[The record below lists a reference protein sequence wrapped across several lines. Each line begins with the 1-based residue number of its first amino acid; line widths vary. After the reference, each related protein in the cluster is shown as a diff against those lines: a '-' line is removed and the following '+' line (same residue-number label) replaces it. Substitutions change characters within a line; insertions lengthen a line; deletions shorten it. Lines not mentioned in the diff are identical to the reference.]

1 MSLSSK
7 NIHRKY
13 DFFEKDLDSDIKH
26 KPTQKIKK
34 LTSYQNNEFQKEIF
48 RRLNEGCVLNFIR
61 ISDRKD
67 TLKTAI
73 LETNTKYEL
82 YMINKFDEN
91 LDSSLSF
98 ISEFN
103 LEEDE
108 KEFNSSFSSCDNENS
123 VEQIQILDKN
133 KKKILDEKEEEEH
146 RSKLEQDWND
156 IQNLL
161 LNKN

>member
-7 NIHRKY
+7 NIYKEY
-13 DFFEKDLDSDIKH
+13 DFLEKDLNLGIKH

-34 LTSYQNNEFQKEIF
+34 HISLQNNDYEKEIF

-61 ISDRKD
+61 SSDRKD
-67 TLKTAI
+67 TVKTAI
-73 LETNTKYEL
+73 SETDMKYEL

-91 LDSSLSF
+91 LNTSLSF

-108 KEFNSSFSSCDNENS
+108 KEFDSSFDSCDNDNS
-123 VEQIQILDKN
+123 VEQIDIMDKN
-133 KKKILDEKEEEEH
+133 RKKILDEIEEEEH
-146 RSKLEQDWND
+146 KSKLEQDWND

>member
-13 DFFEKDLDSDIKH
+13 DFFEEDLDSDIKH

-34 LTSYQNNEFQKEIF
+34 LTSIQNNEFQKEIF

-61 ISDRKD
+61 NSDRKD

-73 LETNTKYEL
+73 SETDTKYEL

-133 KKKILDEKEEEEH
+133 KKKILDEKEEKEH

>member
-7 NIHRKY
+7 NIHMKY
-13 DFFEKDLDSDIKH
+13 DFIEKDFGSDIKQ

-34 LTSYQNNEFQKEIF
+34 LISLQNDDYQKEIF
-48 RRLNEGCVLNFIR
+48 RRLNEGSVLNFIR
-61 ISDRKD
+61 NSDRKD

-73 LETNTKYEL
+73 SETDMKYEL

-91 LDSSLSF
+91 LNSSLSF

-108 KEFNSSFSSCDNENS
+108 KEFDSSFNSCVNDNS
-123 VEQIQILDKN
+123 VEQIEIFDKN
-133 KKKILDEKEEEEH
+133 KKKNY
-146 RSKLEQDWND
+146 R
-156 IQNLL
+156 
-161 LNKN
+161 

>member
-7 NIHRKY
+7 NIKKL
-13 DFFEKDLDSDIKH
+13 DILKKELDSDIKH
-26 KPTQKIKK
+26 KQTQKIKK
-34 LTSYQNNEFQKEIF
+34 FISLQNNSYEKEIF

-61 ISDRKD
+61 NSDRKD

-73 LETNTKYEL
+73 SETDMNYEL
-82 YMINKFDEN
+82 YMVNKFDEN
-91 LDSSLSF
+91 LNSSLSF

-108 KEFNSSFSSCDNENS
+108 KEFDSSFNSCDNDNS
-123 VEQIQILDKN
+123 VEQVEIVDKN
-133 KKKILDEKEEEEH
+133 NKKIFDEKEEEEH

>member
-7 NIHRKY
+7 NIHKKY
-13 DFFEKDLDSDIKH
+13 NFLEKDLNSGLKH
-26 KPTQKIKK
+26 KQTQKIKK
-34 LTSYQNNEFQKEIF
+34 HISLQNNNYEKEIF

-61 ISDRKD
+61 SSDRKD
-67 TLKTAI
+67 TVKTAI
-73 LETNTKYEL
+73 SENDMKYEL
-82 YMINKFDEN
+82 YMVNKFDEDLN
-91 LDSSLSF
+91 SSLSF

-108 KEFNSSFSSCDNENS
+108 KEFDSSFDSCENDNN
-123 VEQIQILDKN
+123 VEQVEIMDKN
-133 KKKILDEKEEEEH
+133 NKKIFDEKEEEEH
-146 RSKLEQDWND
+146 KRKLEQDWND

>member
-1 MSLSSK
+1 MSSSK
-7 NIHRKY
+7 NIHKIY
-13 DFFEKDLDSDIKH
+13 NFFEKELDSDIKH
-26 KPTQKIKK
+26 KQTQTFKK
-34 LTSYQNNEFQKEIF
+34 HISLQNNDYEKEIF

-61 ISDRKD
+61 SSDRKD
-67 TLKTAI
+67 TVKTAI
-73 LETNTKYEL
+73 SETDMNYEL

-91 LDSSLSF
+91 LNSSLSF

-108 KEFNSSFSSCDNENS
+108 KELDSSFNSCDSDNS
-123 VEQIQILDKN
+123 VEQIVIMDKSKN
-133 KKKILDEKEEEEH
+133 KILDEKEEEEH

-156 IQNLL
+156 IQNLF

>member
-7 NIHRKY
+7 NIHQKY
-13 DFFEKDLDSDIKH
+13 NFFEKDLDSDIKL

-34 LTSYQNNEFQKEIF
+34 YISLQNSNYEKEIF
-48 RRLNEGCVLNFIR
+48 RRLNEGSVLNFIR
-61 ISDRKD
+61 NSDRKD

-73 LETNTKYEL
+73 SETDMKYEL
-82 YMINKFDEN
+82 YMVNKFDEN

-103 LEEDE
+103 LEERENELD
-108 KEFNSSFSSCDNENS
+108 SSFNSCDNDNS
-123 VEQIQILDKN
+123 VEQIEIIDKS
-133 KKKILDEKEEEEH
+133 KKIILDEKEEEDH
-146 RSKLEQDWND
+146 RSKLEKDWND
-156 IQNLL
+156 IQKIL

>member
-1 MSLSSK
+1 MSSSK
-7 NIHRKY
+7 NIHKIY
-13 DFFEKDLDSDIKH
+13 NFFEKELDSDIKH
-26 KPTQKIKK
+26 KQTQTFKK
-34 LTSYQNNEFQKEIF
+34 HISLQNNDYEKEIF

-61 ISDRKD
+61 SSDRKD
-67 TLKTAI
+67 TVKTAI
-73 LETNTKYEL
+73 SETDMNYEL

-91 LDSSLSF
+91 LNSSLSF

-108 KEFNSSFSSCDNENS
+108 KELDSSFNSCDSDNS
-123 VEQIQILDKN
+123 VEQIDIMDKSKN
-133 KKKILDEKEEEEH
+133 KILDEKEEEEH

-156 IQNLL
+156 IQNLF